1 MFFSYAK
8 LTTGN
13 VEVKPTFRIYFLY
26 MHLKQIVCKQQYFTN
41 VVVHSKVDILS
52 KIKFNL
58 LTITKKIF
66 NHFRSGVTT
75 DSLTYIGLQ
84 YS

>member
-26 MHLKQIVCKQQYFTN
+26 MHLKQNVCKQQNFTN
-41 VVVHSKVDILS
+41 VVLHSKVDILS
-52 KIKFNL
+52 KIEFDLHTK
-58 LTITKKIF
+58 IKKIS
-66 NHFRSGVTT
+66 NHFRSGVTK
-75 DSLTYIGLQ
+75 DLLTYIGMQ
-84 YS
+84 